1 MPRYIITIAPDNG
14 AGMGNGTT
22 NTTVRVDTS
31 SGRAKVTELTIQ
43 GGSDGL
49 APADLPMV
57 DLDLLLRALTSGQRI
72 PRPSGAAA
80 QAVPASKTGGRA
92 AKGTGPAKG
101 AGRKKAAAKRTRGA
115 AKEEAARAAGGE
127 EGRRPYRR
135 MPAASEVLSAYQQA
149 GTISGLAEHFGV
161 PRHTANSWARRLR
174 QQGHSIGRQ

>member
-1 MPRYIITIAPDNG
+1 MARYTITIAPDG
-14 AGMGNGTT
+14 GPGPGDATT
-22 NTTVRVDTS
+22 STTVRVDTS

-57 DLDLLLRALTSGQRI
+57 DLDLLVRALTTGQRA
-72 PRPSGAAA
+72 PRATA
-80 QAVPASKTGGRA
+80 QALPAGKSA
-92 AKGTGPAKG
+92 GPAKRAKATTKKG
-101 AGRKKAAAKRTRGA
+101 AGRKATAKRSRV
-115 AKEEAARAAGGE
+115 KEEAAAGAA

-135 MPAASEVLSAYQQA
+135 MPAADDVLSAYQQA

-174 QQGHSIGRQ
+174 EQGHSIGRQ